1 MTIKKILAV
10 ATMVLAVSAI
20 SLPSY
25 AGGSCPS
32 KKGGHYSMKSCP
44 CCSSMK
50 MVCQTRPAHWWNTT
64 WVGETQEC
72 GYMHWVR

>member
-1 MTIKKILAV
+1 MTIKKFLAL

-20 SLPSY
+20 SLPGY
-25 AGGSCPS
+25 AGGSCHT
-32 KKGGHYSMKSCP
+32 KKVSHHSMQSCT

-50 MVCQTRPAHWWNTT
+50 MVCQTRPAHWWMTT

-72 GYMHWVR
+72 GYMR